1 MFINNAN
8 CDIYIGKSAGKHLIS
23 DIRNAKKSV
32 KIVSPY
38 LSASLVKELIKL
50 KAKKLNIELIT
61 SDEIEDFKGNTEKN
75 IHKLIIQNKKSNGIS
90 AKKWEAFSQI
100 MIFSIVSVLA
110 TMLFAFYETE
120 DMRIVIGFVPIIIL
134 YFIYLYFIKKS
145 KNKKNSYWYSQLFP
159 FKVYMSPYKSKLSDF
174 FIHSKIY
181 LIDDKIA
188 YLGSLNFTVSGLKN
202 NYETSIRTKDSSAI
216 KEIKSE
222 INQLFH
228 NSNLYE
234 KNIQLWGEE
243 LYEQPSAKNKTK

>member
-8 CDIYIGKSAGKHLIS
+8 CDIYIGKAAGKHLIS
-23 DIRNAKKSV
+23 DIRNARKSI

-50 KAKKLNIELIT
+50 KSKKLNIELIT
-61 SDEIEDFKGNTEKN
+61 SDDIEDFTGDKEKN
-75 IHKLIIQNKKSNGIS
+75 IHKLIIQNKTPNSF
-90 AKKWEAFSQI
+90 AKKWIAFSQI
-100 MIFSIVSVLA
+100 TIFSIIGVLA

-120 DMRIVIGFVPIIIL
+120 DIRISFGFIAVIIL
-134 YFIYLYFIKKS
+134 CFVYRFFNKKS
-145 KNKKNSYWYSQLFP
+145 KSSKHNYYKYSQLFP
-159 FKVYMSPYKSKLSDF
+159 FKVYMSPYKSKLSDS

-202 NYETSIRTKDSSAI
+202 NYETSIRTKESKAI
-216 KEIKSE
+216 KEIKKE

-228 NSNLYE
+228 HSNLHE
-234 KNIQLWGEE
+234 KDIQLWGAE
-243 LYEQPSAKNKTK
+243 LYEQSSEKK